1 MLLTVVY
8 TSFVDLA
15 QEAKALG
22 FVLSEFLSDHT
33 TFGRHPQQSGSYLLF
48 LFAVLHLTQNE
59 KEPPL
64 VATAVPFLSPVIGMV
79 KLSMDFYTNM
89 RNKHHDLPI
98 YNLRLPGTRLYIVN
112 SLNLILSVQRQWR
125 TLILPP
131 VSARAS
137 EVAMGVSKDAL
148 AIIREDMIADTGFF
162 HTFIKATYPSLSS
175 GPALERL
182 SGDAMTVLTASLD
195 NIVD

>member
-22 FVLSEFLSDHT
+22 FVLSEFLSNHT
-33 TFGRHPQQSGSYLLF
+33 TLAATLSSLAATYLF

-79 KLSMDFYTNM
+79 KLSMDFYTHM

-98 YNLRLPGTRLYIVN
+98 YTLRTRLYIVN

-125 TLILPP
+125 TLIFPP
-131 VSARAS
+131 VSARA
-137 EVAMGVSKDAL
+137 
-148 AIIREDMIADTGFF
+148 
-162 HTFIKATYPSLSS
+162 
-175 GPALERL
+175 
-182 SGDAMTVLTASLD
+182 
-195 NIVD
+195 